1 MSNAFLHG
9 VLKEDVYMQQPPG
22 YVDPVNPSYVC
33 KLHQSLYG
41 LKQAP
46 KAWFKRFTFHLL
58 HLGFIASMAD
68 RSLFI
73 FQSSGT
79 IIYLL
84 LYVDDIIVIGNN
96 SSQIAHLIT
105 TLSQV
110 FELKDLGPLSYFL
123 GIQISHTEYRIT
135 LNQTKY
141 ASDVLHRFH
150 MENSKPTKTPCCP
163 SFRLCLILELLC
175 LILLSIGAWLV
186 LFSTSLSQGLI
197 WPLVF
202 INSASS

>member
-1 MSNAFLHG
+1 
-9 VLKEDVYMQQPPG
+9 
-22 YVDPVNPSYVC
+22 
-33 KLHQSLYG
+33 
-41 LKQAP
+41 
-46 KAWFKRFTFHLL
+46 
-58 HLGFIASMAD
+58 MAD
-68 RSLFI
+68 SYLFI

-163 SFRLCLILELLC
+163 SFRLVPHSGVALSNPTEYRSMVGSLQYLTFTRLDLAFSVHQLC
-175 LILLSIGAWLV
+175 
-186 LFSTSLSQGLI
+186 
-197 WPLVF
+197 
-202 INSASS
+202 